1 MLLYAYLQG
10 KDKNRVMYE
19 NSKIIDDIHNME
31 FSRPFTRKEREN
43 FKILSDDIHY
53 PLILFTLVIC
63 NATFD

>member
-1 MLLYAYLQG
+1 M
-10 KDKNRVMYE
+10 
-19 NSKIIDDIHNME
+19 IHNME
-31 FSRPFTRKEREN
+31 FLRPFTRKDREN